1 MLVGCEPTG
10 KAVSMPE
17 QDQRISTR
25 IIPSTTHLDRRR
37 ARAQEN
43 KIRATEHDLDRLIR
57 ILEEHVPTARHK
69 LRHLRMNL
77 GRSSR
82 V

>member
-17 QDQRISTR
+17 QDQRIS
-25 IIPSTTHLDRRR
+25 DRRR

-57 ILEEHVPTARHK
+57 ILEEHVPTARPK
-69 LRHLRMNL
+69 LQHLRMNL
-77 GRSSR
+77 GRSGR